1 MRLTDKSLL
10 SELIVP
16 LLIGLLAFLL
26 MLVGNTLFQLLDHMF
41 QQKWPVAQV
50 ARVLLFNIPTVL
62 VRTLP
67 IAAAVGAS
75 LATSRLARDGEL
87 TALRASGI
95 SLRRIFAPLIFVGL
109 ALSSA
114 GIYLFERVVP
124 WAWQEQRDVWKLL
137 TNLPENA
144 IETTTTIDTLEGY
157 VFSFAPHPQVKKDKT
172 GAKIFTVADVKIL
185 ERNSGAPPRI
195 STATRGEYRP
205 QYQQFQFFDAAV
217 HAFRPDGTADYD
229 LTARTEEISVSL
241 DRINGSGMIGDEQ
254 LENLSSTELMA
265 SARQQHQTRNEN
277 RAVVYEVSRWRKL
290 GLPLMCL
297 PLALFAV
304 PLAIRF
310 ARAGTF
316 AALMLALVIVFLA
329 VLALTA
335 AEAAALN
342 RLMPPLGAALVP
354 AGLFTVAALAFLR
367 RLE

>member
-16 LLIGLLAFLL
+16 LLIGLLAFLM

-95 SLRRIFAPLIFVGL
+95 SLRRAFAALVFVGM
-109 ALSSA
+109 ALSGA

-124 WAWQEQRDVWKLL
+124 WAWQEQRDVSKVLA
-137 TNLPENA
+137 NLPENA
-144 IETTTTIDTLEGY
+144 IETATTIDTLEGY
-157 VFSFAPHPQVKKDKT
+157 IFSFARAEGKKDKT
-172 GAKIFTVADVKIL
+172 GTKVFTVYDATIL
-185 ERNSGAPPRI
+185 EHNPGAPPRI

-205 QYQQFQFFDAAV
+205 QQFLFFDAAV
-217 HAFRPDGTADYD
+217 HSFRPDGSADYD

-241 DRINGSGMIGDEQ
+241 DRIIGSGLIGDEQ
-254 LENLSSTELMA
+254 LENLSSKELMA
-265 SARQQHQTRNEN
+265 SARQQHQLHNED

-342 RLMPPLGAALVP
+342 RLLPPLGAALVP